1 LTGETLLKELFGLD
15 GQAAVVTGAGR
26 GIGRAIAL
34 SLARAGAQVA
44 VAARDPTA
52 ARPVVQ
58 EIERAGGH
66 AVALAFDLGDEVS
79 ISKLMADAHAA
90 LGGLDIL
97 VNNAGIF
104 PATSFLDTSAEQW
117 DEIHRINLRGAF
129 LCLREA
135 ARLMKADGRGGR
147 IINISSMGSIRPAA
161 PQRFAYNAS
170 KAGLNR
176 LTEDAASAF
185 AADRI
190 LVNAVLPGPIE
201 TGPAADAATAKLYEA
216 VIRRIPARR
225 RGRPE
230 EIAAAVIFL
239 AGRSGGFVTGQCL
252 AVDGGFALG

>member
-1 LTGETLLKELFGLD
+1 LTAENLLEEWFGLH
-15 GQAAVVTGAGR
+15 GKAAVVTGAAR
-26 GIGRAIAL
+26 GIGRAVAL
-34 SLARAGAQVA
+34 SLAGAGAQVA
-44 VAARDPTA
+44 VAARDLAT
-52 ARPVVQ
+52 ARPVV
-58 EIERAGGH
+58 EAIEQAGGR
-66 AVALAFDLGDEVS
+66 AVALAFDLGDETS

-97 VNNAGIF
+97 VNNAGVF
-104 PATSFLDTSAEQW
+104 PATRFLDTSADEW

-185 AADRI
+185 AADGI
-190 LVNAVLPGPIE
+190 LVNAILPGPIA
-201 TGPAADAATAKLYEA
+201 TAPAADAATAKLHEA
-216 VIRRIPARR
+216 VARRIPMRR

-239 AGRSGGFVTGQCL
+239 AARSGGFVTGQCL
-252 AVDGGFALG
+252 AVDGGFTVG